1 MVVSVGKWESVIKFT
16 SQKRKTYMPDLIGVH
31 ECKADAKGRVLF
43 PVALKNQLLDVLEQ
57 GFVIKRSIFQQ
68 CLELYPRPEW
78 NMVSR
83 DVNKLNR
90 FVKKNNDFIRV
101 FMAGVREVSL
111 DGTGRIQIPRDL
123 VNFAGIK
130 NDIVLAS
137 AVNIIEV
144 WDKDKYEAAIG
155 SSMED
160 FSTLAEEVMGSISPT
175 E

>member
-1 MVVSVGKWESVIKFT
+1 MSISGNLELNLHPKSGET
-16 SQKRKTYMPDLIGVH
+16 AMANLIGVH
-31 ECKADAKGRVLF
+31 DCKADAKGRVLF
-43 PVALKNQLLDVLEQ
+43 PIALKGQLLDVIDR

-78 NMVSR
+78 ELVSR
-83 DVNKLNR
+83 DVNRLNR

-111 DGTGRIQIPRDL
+111 DGTGRILIPRDL

-137 AVNIIEV
+137 AVNIIEI
-144 WDKDKYEAAIG
+144 WDKEKYEAAIA
-155 SSMED
+155 STTLD
-160 FSTLAEEVMGSISPT
+160 FSALAEEVMGSIPPI